1 MAARR
6 SDDPAMR
13 VADAVSANTPPADV
27 LVALV
32 VSTFAG
38 EVGRASVELYV
49 AIRHDDELRRH
60 MLRIQHDL
68 TQDVLAIAARLIEP
82 RTSPD
87 RLASTF
93 WMTVTLVRGT
103 VVDDMLGRN
112 PQRRKEILA
121 RWTDLAAVAL
131 TGP

>member
-6 SDDPAMR
+6 SDDPATR

-60 MLRIQHDL
+60 MLRIPDNL
-68 TQDVLAIAARLIEP
+68 P
-82 RTSPD
+82 RMSWPSPP
-87 RLASTF
+87 
-93 WMTVTLVRGT
+93 G
-103 VVDDMLGRN
+103 
-112 PQRRKEILA
+112 
-121 RWTDLAAVAL
+121 
-131 TGP
+131 